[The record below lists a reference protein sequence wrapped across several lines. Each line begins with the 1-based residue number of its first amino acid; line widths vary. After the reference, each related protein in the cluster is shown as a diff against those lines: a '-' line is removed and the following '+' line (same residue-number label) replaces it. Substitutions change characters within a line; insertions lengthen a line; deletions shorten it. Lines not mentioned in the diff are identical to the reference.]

1 PNHPTVFST
10 PWRALLCRKSPSAL
24 GGAPA
29 SGRLIEPPGRL
40 IELVKTRSLGTILP
54 AVSVAI
60 RPRLAADVS
69 VRKLAGA
76 RGLVV
81 NGPRQAGKSELLR
94 MLQRRLGG
102 TLLTLD
108 EPQHLLLARAD
119 PTGVVQDP
127 AQPLMID

>member
-1 PNHPTVFST
+1 GGL
-10 PWRALLCRKSPSAL
+10 ALAGRCSVRL
-24 GGAPA
+24 GGAPYDKAPGLGGALA
-29 SGRLIEPPGRL
+29 SGRL
-40 IELVKTRSLGTILP
+40 IELVKTRSLGTTLP